1 MSNQTRAVIG
11 AVVFLV
17 IGGGIGYWALTRRP
31 LDENDYGTLT
41 GTLKSAKE
49 EYAGKNNLFLEFY
62 LVESPIRFRVGSD
75 GYEESFDSNAFFAN
89 MKPGMQLTL
98 SAKKSELVNP
108 NKPPLDPVPTVF
120 VHALKDDQMAYSTLA
135 GRKKWEE
142 KNKFYGCIVAG
153 FFALVGFGMGLRS
166 LKMD

>member
-1 MSNQTRAVIG
+1 MSNQMRAVIC
-11 AVVFLV
+11 AVIFLV
-17 IGGGIGYWALTRRP
+17 IAGSIGYWAATRRP

-49 EYAGKNNLFLEFY
+49 AYAGKNDLYLEFY

-75 GYEESFDSNAFFAN
+75 GYEESFNSDAFFAN

-98 SAKKSELVNP
+98 SARKWELANP
-108 NKPPLDPVPTVF
+108 NKPPLDSVPTVF

-135 GRKKWEE
+135 GRKKWE
-142 KNKFYGCIVAG
+142 
-153 FFALVGFGMGLRS
+153 
-166 LKMD
+166 